1 MHVDVQVSAKPLF
14 VAGNVTIIGN
24 ITLGNQ
30 VGIWFGAVI
39 RADKDRITIGDRSN
53 IQDNCV
59 VHTSRGFPV
68 TLGRDV
74 SVGHGAILH
83 GCTIADQVL
92 IGMGAIVLNGARIGK
107 GSVIGAG
114 AVVREDAEIPEG
126 SVVVG
131 VPGKVIKQAD
141 LSQQQQIL
149 NNAASYVQLA
159 EEYTRHG

>member
-1 MHVDVQVSAKPLF
+1 M
-14 VAGNVTIIGN
+14 
-24 ITLGNQ
+24 
-30 VGIWFGAVI
+30 
-39 RADKDRITIGDRSN
+39 
-53 IQDNCV
+53 
-59 VHTSRGFPV
+59 HTSKGFPV

-92 IGMGAIVLNGARIGK
+92 VGMGAIVLNGARIGK

-114 AVVREDAEIPEG
+114 AVVREGAEIPEG

-141 LSQQQQIL
+141 ASQQQQIL
-149 NNAASYVQLA
+149 NNAASYIQLA
-159 EEYTRHG
+159 EEYARHG

>member
-1 MHVDVQVSAKPLF
+1 MHVDAKVTGEALF
-14 VAGNVTIIGN
+14 MAGNATVTGNVTIGK
-24 ITLGNQ
+24 Q

-59 VHTSRGFPV
+59 VHTSKGFPV
-68 TLGRDV
+68 ILGRDV

-92 IGMGAIVLNGARIGK
+92 VGMGAIVLNGARIGK
-107 GSVIGAG
+107 GSLIGAG
-114 AVVREDAEIPEG
+114 AVVREGADIPEG

-131 VPGKVIKQAD
+131 VPGKIIKQTDAA
-141 LSQQQQIL
+141 QQQQIL
-149 NNAASYVQLA
+149 NNAASYIELA
-159 EEYTRHG
+159 EEYARHG

>member
-1 MHVDVQVSAKPLF
+1 MHTDPKVSGKPLF
-14 VAGNVTIIGN
+14 VAANATVIGDITI
-24 ITLGNQ
+24 GNQ
-30 VGIWFGAVI
+30 VGIWFGAVL
-39 RADKDRITIGDRSN
+39 RADKDRIIIGDRSN

-92 IGMGAIVLNGARIGK
+92 VGMGAIVLNGAKVGK

-141 LSQQQQIL
+141 ASQQQHIL

-159 EEYTRHG
+159 EEYAHHG

>member
-1 MHVDVQVSAKPLF
+1 MHVDAKVTGEALF
-14 VAGNVTIIGN
+14 MAGNATVTGNVTIGK
-24 ITLGNQ
+24 Q

-59 VHTSRGFPV
+59 VHTSKDFPV
-68 TLGRDV
+68 TLGTDV

-92 IGMGAIVLNGARIGK
+92 VGMGAIVLNGARIGK
-107 GSVIGAG
+107 GSVVGAG
-114 AVVREDAEIPEG
+114 AVVREGADIPAG

-131 VPGKVIKQAD
+131 VPGKVIKQAGAAQ
-141 LSQQQQIL
+141 LQHIL

-159 EEYTRHG
+159 VEYAHHE

>member
-1 MHVDVQVSAKPLF
+1 MHVDAKVTGEALF
-14 VAGNVTIIGN
+14 MAGNATVTGNVTIGK
-24 ITLGNQ
+24 Q
-30 VGIWFGAVI
+30 VGIWFGAVL

-59 VHTSRGFPV
+59 VHTSKGFPV

-92 IGMGAIVLNGARIGK
+92 VGMGAIVLNGARIGK

-114 AVVREDAEIPEG
+114 AVIREDAEIPAG

-131 VPGKVIKQAD
+131 VPGRIIKQAD
-141 LSQQQQIL
+141 AAQQQQVL
-149 NNAASYVQLA
+149 NNAASYIALA
-159 EEYTRHG
+159 EEYAHHE

>member
-1 MHVDVQVSAKPLF
+1 MHVDAKVTGEALLT
-14 VAGNVTIIGN
+14 AGNATIVGDVTIGK
-24 ITLGNQ
+24 Q

-39 RADKDRITIGDRSN
+39 RADKDRIIIGDRSN

-68 TLGRDV
+68 TIGRDV
-74 SVGHGAILH
+74 SGGHGAILH

-92 IGMGAIVLNGARIGK
+92 VGMGAIALNGARIGK

-114 AVVREDAEIPEG
+114 AVIREGAEIPEG

-141 LSQQQQIL
+141 ASQQQQIL
-149 NNAASYVQLA
+149 NNAASYIQLA
-159 EEYTRHG
+159 EEYAHHG